1 MIDQDIL
8 DQIIFKRINLD
19 DKASDKE
26 DEMYQY
32 VQIKRNMFDL
42 N

>member
-32 VQIKRNMFDL
+32 DQIKRNMFDL